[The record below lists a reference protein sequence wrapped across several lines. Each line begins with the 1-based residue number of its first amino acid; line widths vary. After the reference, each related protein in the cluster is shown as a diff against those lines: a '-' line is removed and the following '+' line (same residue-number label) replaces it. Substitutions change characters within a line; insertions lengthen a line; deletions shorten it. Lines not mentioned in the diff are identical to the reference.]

1 MGTPDI
7 PTRKAHLQKVLTTI
21 EASSYNFDLA
31 NQTQLLTTISRL
43 TVELCEHIETLA
55 RPSGD
60 AIAVAI
66 AHIETKETAAAIT
79 YLCLKELQSNHRRDT
94 IAAVTGH
101 TALSNAPDDTLGRI
115 DIHISAERRIRHLIA
130 ALGDLAAYWYAHP
143 DQPNEY
149 IMREDAI
156 ISIAYRSAC
165 TLIAANDALIVN

>member
-7 PTRKAHLQKVLTTI
+7 LTRKARLQKILTTI

-55 RPSGD
+55 RPSED

-79 YLCLKELQSNHRRDT
+79 NLCLKELQTTHRRDT
-94 IAAVTGH
+94 IAANRT
-101 TALSNAPDDTLGRI
+101 
-115 DIHISAERRIRHLIA
+115 
-130 ALGDLAAYWYAHP
+130 
-143 DQPNEY
+143 
-149 IMREDAI
+149 
-156 ISIAYRSAC
+156 
-165 TLIAANDALIVN
+165 LIVN